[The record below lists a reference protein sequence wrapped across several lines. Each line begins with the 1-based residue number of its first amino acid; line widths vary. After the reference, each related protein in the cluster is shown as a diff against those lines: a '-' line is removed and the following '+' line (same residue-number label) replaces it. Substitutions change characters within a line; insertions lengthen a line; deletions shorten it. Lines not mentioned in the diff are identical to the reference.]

1 MGVCDTSK
9 KKQLNTKEELY
20 STSNDSTCAFSKS
33 DTKSKSTNSIK
44 QKNKDYIL
52 PKNLTKRE
60 DISKY
65 YNISQEVLGE
75 GSSGQVCIGEKN
87 GIKYAIK
94 KINKSKIRAIKP
106 LILEAEISLQL
117 KHKNIITYYEIFED
131 SNFISYVMDLGEGGD
146 LFDFIVGCPLGHLP
160 ADIVIDLLI
169 QIFEAVDY
177 LHSTKGIVH
186 RDLKPENFMIKIN
199 KLNKPQVKLIDFGFA
214 TYIPKNGEKIQ
225 EYLGTREYAAP
236 EILQESGYLEKVDEW
251 AIGVIMYNM
260 LTGFEPFRGES
271 PSEIKDNIIFAE
283 IKFDAIED
291 IDLRELNKQ
300 LLNRYV
306 SKRITCKEA
315 LLEIKKIKVER
326 ENYFKGYKRLTRKTP
341 SVILKKQY
349 QESQNYMNYWD
360 SVTAKVKPFD
370 YNSIY

>member
-1 MGVCDTSK
+1 MGVCDTS

-177 LHSTKGIVH
+177 LHSTKGIVD

-271 PSEIKDNIIFAE
+271 PSEIKDNVIFAE